1 MNLRRLTS
9 LYIASKNTELS
20 ANLQFICE
28 SDGIDVS
35 EHRYLN
41 ILYLC
46 TQELCLNFPCI
57 PSLPTVCTY
66 KSYKIKNMLSEVCM
80 ETVFPCSIQS
90 FNREAGF
97 LKSLRWFWKDT
108 GMYLRRV
115 YTTFSF
121 QWAPEMSSHSLLPC
135 TEWRKLGLLK
145 TSQAV
150 TWPQRGSVSIPTF
163 PNAEAFLPWWILAH
177 GCIFQG

>member
-46 TQELCLNFPCI
+46 TQEFCLNFPCI

-66 KSYKIKNMLSEVCM
+66 ESYKIKNMLSEVCM

-97 LKSLRWFWKDT
+97 LKK
-108 GMYLRRV
+108 
-115 YTTFSF
+115 
-121 QWAPEMSSHSLLPC
+121 PEMILKRHRNVFKTCLHYFQLPVSTWDEFSL
-135 TEWRKLGLLK
+135 
-145 TSQAV
+145 AV
-150 TWPQRGSVSIPTF
+150 TLHWMKKAGAAKNISLS
-163 PNAEAFLPWWILAH
+163 
-177 GCIFQG
+177 GCNVASEGQCEHPDVP